1 MESPRTAAPTGA
13 PERRGGL
20 LVDRD
25 GNVRAAVVLG
35 IFALA
40 AAVFAVCTYVALLIA
55 GAGSPEALAIWVIA
69 GFVLVK
75 IPLLGVAWW
84 LIARRRDP
92 TGGGGWTSGECEEIL
107 AYLEEQA
114 RASAGR
120 PDAAARLAY
129 FAREAWFVADA
140 AADADKPAAVATAVR
155 IDALASGAAA
165 GGGRRTV
172 TGSG

>member
-1 MESPRTAAPTGA
+1 VESPRTAAAAAARQG
-13 PERRGGL
+13 RGRL

-35 IFALA
+35 IFAFA
-40 AAVFAVCTYVALLIA
+40 AALFALGTYVALLVANA
-55 GAGSPEALAIWVIA
+55 GTPEALALWVVA
-69 GFVLVK
+69 GFVIVK
-75 IPLLGVAWW
+75 IPLLGIAWW

-92 TGGGGWTSGECEEIL
+92 QDGGGWSSGECEEIL

-120 PDAAARLAY
+120 PDAATRLAY

-155 IDALASGAAA
+155 IDALASRAGA

-172 TGSG
+172 TGSS